1 MFSNCSG
8 AGVPAEQPMKKQLD
22 GSSSH
27 FDQETWRQ
35 ILTAAKE
42 LFFAKGYKGVSMKEI
57 ADAVQVTP
65 AALYYHFPKGKED
78 LFTKMI
84 QTLFVEEGVAGLDQ
98 VLETTPD
105 LRERLNL
112 FTAFLLMIPI
122 DEQLTMLLR
131 DAREHIKDPESQ
143 RIILS
148 LRDRIKQQV
157 MGLFQAAR
165 DAGGSRRAS
174 RGRVRRRTR
183 SPCCLTA
190 LRLPHNDTSPDSF
203 HALRRGRKEMLHVM
217 KRCLS
222 FLPYKRRAHGGD
234 HDPLP

>member
-1 MFSNCSG
+1 
-8 AGVPAEQPMKKQLD
+8 MKKHLD
-22 GSSSH
+22 GPSSH
-27 FDQETWRQ
+27 FDQETWLQ

-165 DAGGSRRAS
+165 DAGEIRTDIPVEVLVSLYMGMLRESKSLQGSRQAS
-174 RGRVRRRTR
+174 HAVTVLLDGIA
-183 SPCCLTA
+183 SPA
-190 LRLPHNDTSPDSF
+190 QRHQP
-203 HALRRGRKEMLHVM
+203 
-217 KRCLS
+217 
-222 FLPYKRRAHGGD
+222 
-234 HDPLP
+234 